1 MQVTLGWEDAIER
14 RETKVFSAKGQPQW
28 RRKAMRV
35 GLLGAGGM
43 LSWGVEGAWEPIV
56 GRGALEREG
65 GKAQE
70 ESS

>member
-1 MQVTLGWEDAIER
+1 MQVMLGWEEAIER
-14 RETKVFSAKGQPQW
+14 RARKVFSAKGQPQW
-28 RRKAMRV
+28 RRKATRV

>member
-1 MQVTLGWEDAIER
+1 MQVMLGWEAAIER
-14 RETKVFSAKGQPQW
+14 RKRKVFSAKGQPQW

-43 LSWGVEGAWEPIV
+43 LSWDVEGAWEPIV
-56 GRGALEREG
+56 GRGALESEG